1 MRELLVDLVAR
12 MATPEPRRINSGDSI
27 SWKAHREAEA
37 LDDASIVDELV
48 EYLPHEPDKKLRR
61 QAYFILG
68 KLGQKIRGR
77 DCASILLSPLSA
89 ENNKYVLSRSAPCAW
104 RCAPASGS

>member
-37 LDDASIVDELV
+37 LDDASIVDELA
-48 EYLPHEPDKKLRR
+48 E
-61 QAYFILG
+61 ILAART
-68 KLGQKIRGR
+68 GQGTPKAGIFHSREAWPEDPWSR
-77 DCASILLSPLSA
+77 LCLDPSLSS
-89 ENNKYVLSRSAPCAW
+89 EC
-104 RCAPASGS
+104 GDQ